1 MSSADLCYRYK
12 KTPETETSKTET
24 TRPGTSKNPSV
35 EVTVLKPGKHNCIN
49 CGIYV
54 LHPVP
59 FLVNPQVGWVCKVCR
74 KYPKHTRDGSYV
86 SVPVFFNLFRERVP
100 AIYFPC
106 KECDIFFEKKSQ
118 WVECCSLEC
127 EGVAC
132 KRHLECGRKAWG
144 QAKTPSRP
152 RGERINP
159 S

>member
-1 MSSADLCYRYK
+1 MHSADHCYQPRTTAP
-12 KTPETETSKTET
+12 KTKSGT
-24 TRPGTSKNPSV
+24 TPNP
-35 EVTVLKPGKHNCIN
+35 TVDVVVLGPGKHTCAYCNIC
-49 CGIYV
+49 V
-54 LHPVP
+54 LHPEP
-59 FLVNPQVGWVCKVCR
+59 FQVNPQVGWVCKVCR
-74 KYPKHTRDGSYV
+74 KYPNHTRDGSYV
-86 SVPVFFNLFRERVP
+86 SIPFLSFFQERVP

-144 QAKTPSRP
+144 QANTPSLP
-152 RGERINP
+152 RRERINP